1 MNSSQNIVEGSFMF
15 GKMKLNYTKKE
26 VDRIIDSYEDML
38 SIQKRDIEYL
48 KKDNQDLKNTL
59 FELSAEISELTNK
72 N

>member
-1 MNSSQNIVEGSFMF
+1 MF
-15 GKMKLNYTKKE
+15 GKMKLNYSKKE
-26 VDRIIDSYEDML
+26 VARIIESYEDML

-59 FELSAEISELTNK
+59 FELSAEISELSNK

>member
-1 MNSSQNIVEGSFMF
+1 MF

>member
-1 MNSSQNIVEGSFMF
+1 MF
-15 GKMKLNYTKKE
+15 GKLKLKYTKKE
-26 VDRIIDSYEDML
+26 VDRIIDNYEDML

-48 KKDNQDLKNTL
+48 KRDNQDLKNTL